1 MQDAEK
7 EMTYI
12 GSSIIIMVL
21 TIAVFYMRFEKKQM
35 RTRRLVI
42 IAVMTALS
50 VLGRFI
56 FGALPAFKPI
66 TAIVIVTAI
75 WMGPECGFMVGS
87 LSAVISNFW
96 FGQGP
101 WTPYQMVAW
110 GLIGVLAGL
119 LSNSLK
125 KNKVWL
131 CIFGALMG
139 IFYSN
144 FMDIW
149 TLLGLSDGFTWDLYI
164 ASLITAIP
172 YAISNAVSNVAF
184 LLLIGRPFG
193 EKFDRVIKKYG
204 I

>member
-1 MQDAEK
+1 MQNAK
-7 EMTYI
+7 KKMIYI
-12 GSSIIIMVL
+12 GLSILIMIL
-21 TIAVFYMRFEKKQM
+21 TIAAFYLRFEKKKV
-35 RTRRLVI
+35 RSRRLVI

-87 LSAVISNFW
+87 LTAVISNFY

-101 WTPYQMVAW
+101 WTPFQMVAW
-110 GLIGVLAGL
+110 GLIGVLAGIF
-119 LSNSLK
+119 SKSLK
-125 KNKVWL
+125 SNKIWL
-131 CIFGALMG
+131 YIFGFLAGVL
-139 IFYSN
+139 YSN

-149 TLLGLSDGFTWDLYI
+149 TVLWYGQGFVWSMYK
-164 ASLITAIP
+164 AALITAIP
-172 YAISNAVSNVAF
+172 YATSNAVSNVIF
-184 LLLIGRPFG
+184 LMLIGRPFG
-193 EKFDRVIKKYG
+193 EKFDRVINKYG

>member
-1 MQDAEK
+1 
-7 EMTYI
+7 MTYI
-12 GSSIIIMVL
+12 GITIIIIVL
-21 TIAVFYMRFEKKQM
+21 TIAVFYARFERKQI

-42 IAVMTALS
+42 IAVMTAMS

-56 FGALPAFKPI
+56 FGVLPAFKPI

-87 LSAVISNFW
+87 LTAVISNFW

-101 WTPYQMVAW
+101 WTPFQMVAW
-110 GLIGVLAGL
+110 GLIGVISGL
-119 LSNSLK
+119 CSKSLK
-125 KNKVWL
+125 QNKIWL
-131 CIFGALMG
+131 YIFGALMG

-149 TLLGLSDGFTWDLYI
+149 TVLWHGDGFVWSMYK
-164 ASLITAIP
+164 AALITAIP
-172 YAISNAVSNVAF
+172 YAASNAVSNVIF
-184 LLLIGRPFG
+184 LMLIGRPFG
-193 EKFDRVIKKYG
+193 EKFDRVINKYG